1 MRLCSYHALQRNF
14 KKQISEPVE
23 VYLNKPTPDMWD
35 KVLKVFRDT
44 LDKAESSYL
53 TKAKSENHSIPSSI
67 VAHTRSRLQLH

>member
-1 MRLCSYHALQRNF
+1 M
-14 KKQISEPVE
+14 
-23 VYLNKPTPDMWD
+23 YLNKPTPDMWD